1 MVRENHWFC
10 VHINLE
16 TGYELYADSIANSFS
31 KTHLATFFKEYAKHT
46 KINMTLL
53 NPCKF
58 LMKFNQQEASTNVEI
73 FMWKNIYQRN
83 DMIVCGA
90 AAISSAIVM
99 SDFTLT
105 TDINRKGKLTR
116 YYAWI
121 NDLETY
127 SSSARKDWSNIIL
140 KGNLS

>member
-1 MVRENHWFC
+1 
-10 VHINLE
+10 
-16 TGYELYADSIANSFS
+16 
-31 KTHLATFFKEYAKHT
+31 
-46 KINMTLL
+46 
-53 NPCKF
+53 
-58 LMKFNQQEASTNVEI
+58 
-73 FMWKNIYQRN
+73 
-83 DMIVCGA
+83 MIVCGA

-127 SSSARKDWSNIIL
+127 SSSARKD
-140 KGNLS
+140 